1 MLPIYDRRPG
11 RYDYVFRSG
20 DVRSTL
26 DDRLMAK
33 ASDVREAAIEVQEN
47 LLQKV
52 RELHESGRPATREE
66 LLNAMLHLFLSAGV
80 DEDEVGDLSLD
91 KMPTPQLFRYGVRRR
106 GACPYLHLQDQIH
119 CSHPQ
124 PRELRQRK
132 KKVSSFFVLGLYRV
146 TIPAVTRK
154 ELW

>member
-1 MLPIYDRRPG
+1 
-11 RYDYVFRSG
+11 
-20 DVRSTL
+20 
-26 DDRLMAK
+26 MAK

-91 KMPTPQLFRYGVRRR
+91 KMPTPQLFRYGV
-106 GACPYLHLQDQIH
+106 GEEGPVPYLHLQDQIH

-132 KKVSSFFVLGLYRV
+132 EKVSSFLILGLYRV
-146 TIPAVTRK
+146 R
-154 ELW
+154 LQR

>member
-33 ASDVREAAIEVQEN
+33 ASDVQHWTFRRTFFG
-47 LLQKV
+47 KV

-66 LLNAMLHLFLSAGV
+66 LLNAMLHLFLGVGV
-80 DEDEVGDLSLD
+80 DEVEVGDLSLD
-91 KMPTPQLFRYGVRRR
+91 KMPNPQLFRYGLGEEGPVPIYTSKTKYTALILNLGNFVR
-106 GACPYLHLQDQIH
+106 G
-119 CSHPQ
+119 
-124 PRELRQRK
+124 RK
-132 KKVSSFFVLGLYRV
+132 KSAPSTFSDY
-146 TIPAVTRK
+146 I
-154 ELW
+154 EYD